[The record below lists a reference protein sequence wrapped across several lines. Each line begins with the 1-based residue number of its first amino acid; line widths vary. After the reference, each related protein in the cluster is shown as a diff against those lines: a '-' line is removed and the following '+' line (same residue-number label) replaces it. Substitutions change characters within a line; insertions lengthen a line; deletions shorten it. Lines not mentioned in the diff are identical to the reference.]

1 MANDFV
7 LDRKPKQ
14 PRAKRQPKTQ
24 SKQSKKT
31 SSGRKD
37 PREIRRSRQHTLTLL
52 LHPVCCGPVTDLA
65 LIKTEKTLRPKKPK
79 QLARRPI
86 VTPSLPPKKPRYHPS
101 PKAAAPNKPRR
112 KLLRRAAS
120 TYPSWTTVLRRTAR
134 RAISA
139 RPVLIMRWTH
149 CR

>member
-1 MANDFV
+1 MTLCWIESRNSRGQKGSRRLKASS
-7 LDRKPKQ
+7 R
-14 PRAKRQPKTQ
+14 RRQAVAERIQGKFEEVGNIHSP
-24 SKQSKKT
+24 
-31 SSGRKD
+31 SSY
-37 PREIRRSRQHTLTLL
+37 I
-52 LHPVCCGPVTDLA
+52 PVCCGPVTDLA

-79 QLARRPI
+79 QPARRPI

-101 PKAAAPNKPRR
+101 LKAAAPNKPRR
-112 KLLRRAAS
+112 KLLRRAGS
-120 TYPSWTTVLRRTAR
+120 TYPSWTMVLRRTAR